1 MTEHTSE
8 QVGQWSDVNES
19 VVALTKLS
27 IGQFNQVQN
36 NSQIQNAVRN
46 AQNYSGD
53 YSAVAEKLDGKVFA
67 VKVQM
72 DNRETYALV
81 AVLKQFGTSG
91 TNGYLKIQIK
101 TTGLANN
108 NGQIITGNYLR

>member
-1 MTEHTSE
+1 
-8 QVGQWSDVNES
+8 
-19 VVALTKLS
+19 LTKLTL
-27 IGQFNQVQN
+27 GQFNQIQN

-46 AQNYSGD
+46 AQEYAG
-53 YSAVAEKLDGKVFA
+53 YYAAVGQKLDGKIFA

-91 TNGYLKIQIK
+91 NNGYLKIQIK
-101 TTGLANN
+101 TTGLGNSSGQVNANA
-108 NGQIITGNYLR
+108 YLR